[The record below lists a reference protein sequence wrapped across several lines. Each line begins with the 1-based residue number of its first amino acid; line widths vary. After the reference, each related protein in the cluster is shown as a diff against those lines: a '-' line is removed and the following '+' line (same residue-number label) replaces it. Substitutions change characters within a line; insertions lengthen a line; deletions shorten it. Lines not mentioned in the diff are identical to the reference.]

1 MAGSSFRADFMP
13 GSPGWAFYSDGQ
25 ILIAK
30 RGSKR
35 YTRQPPRQEHP
46 IAPDSAVK
54 RNSKFSLRLLVPVS
68 FLALA
73 AAVPAQDA
81 AAREAKPA
89 DAAAGDKAPALP
101 AVDLGD
107 PDAIIKNGDDAYAKG
122 DWLNA
127 AANYSALMTI
137 AQKTGATPDK
147 LEPLYFTLG
156 ACLFNIPNYDL
167 AFKTFTEYTQK
178 YPTGKNIRYA
188 QLGLARIMRAQKK
201 WPEAVKQYE
210 SLKNEPALRD
220 DVMIELAD
228 SYKENEQKDKAIV
241 LLETTLA
248 PGVKTSSDVRLAL
261 YLVDLY
267 ADDKPEKGVALL
279 DKVKRAPGM
288 RPMISEINFA
298 ALKLADALMGDNKP
312 EEALPAYQN
321 LRKHKEVVDTLK
333 ELRDD
338 YGRLIKSLSARVGPK
353 DPNVIANQQQLARVK
368 QYEAQAKAMIEALE
382 KEQNYD
388 AVVFYR
394 IGRCFAALGRFWEAR
409 LAFQYVLDKFPKF
422 EDAPSVLYAL
432 TYCHYNLTPAD
443 LTQDNMK
450 MGEETQKLCRQ
461 FLSKHPD
468 REETQQVAEM
478 LITIATRSGDPA
490 KINTVYEEV
499 MDLIK
504 DSPNK
509 SVFLAVQVQ
518 NYLEQYDFDKAR
530 DAADK
535 FLGSAPAD
543 DPQREAVE
551 YMRGLTWFFKN
562 DYNGAV
568 EALKA
573 YIEKYPSG
581 QYIADAKYR
590 RAFLVLGEER
600 QKKNK
605 KGNPQFRN
613 VIQYAEDIIKNH
625 FGTPSVADAYA
636 LIGDAYKDMTGSEMQ
651 DAGLTPETLETA
663 TADAYVNAVKN
674 AAAEQVA
681 EYSLTQAAPM
691 LKAQSRWPDLITLYE
706 GFRKQ
711 WPENRQSLAAV
722 GEICTAIVRRSD
734 GAFADE
740 IAAAEEKKDEAA
752 VKKFMEQRMEAREKA
767 QAESRQF
774 LAETITENINN
785 PRKDGVEDLMQQL
798 AVAAIP
804 KRKPAPVPPANPAAT
819 TDPAVKSEP
828 PKRPPPPTVEELGK
842 PAEAELDRLLGE
854 KDLSAIGKARLV
866 YVKSLLY
873 RNLEAKQPRKKDD
886 KGQYIVDNAPKRS
899 DELMQQLTTEFRP
912 EDYSGR
918 LLAVVGDHL
927 QKAGERDKAAQC
939 YNRLLQFFPQSA
951 FVDWGAV
958 GLGQM
963 ALEDKDY
970 ETALAKFNVATEE
983 FPGMKYGE
991 ALLGKSRALMELKR
1005 FGDAEKDPG
1014 NSPEK
1019 MLKELL
1025 GDKTTPPETKAEA
1038 TWLLG
1043 EVRFAQQDY
1052 GDAFNYF
1059 QRLYLSFLKFPKWVA
1074 RGYLRA
1080 GETKEALQ
1088 KYTDAKDVYKEAV
1101 ETPKISERIKGE
1113 ADFQKIQENYRKL

>member
-1 MAGSSFRADFMP
+1 M
-13 GSPGWAFYSDGQ
+13 
-25 ILIAK
+25 
-30 RGSKR
+30 
-35 YTRQPPRQEHP
+35 
-46 IAPDSAVK
+46 K
-54 RNSKFSLRLLVPVS
+54 RNSKLSLRLLVPVS
-68 FLALA
+68 VLALA

-81 AAREAKPA
+81 AAPEAKPA
-89 DAAAGDKAPALP
+89 EAAAGDKATALP

-210 SLKNEPALRD
+210 TLKNEPVLRD

-333 ELRDD
+333 ELRED

-562 DYNGAV
+562 DYNGAMA
-568 EALKA
+568 ALRD
-573 YIEKYPSG
+573 YISKYPAG
-581 QYIADAKYR
+581 AYIADAKYR
-590 RAFLVLGEER
+590 LSFLILGEER
-600 QKKNK
+600 QKKGK
-605 KGNPQFRN
+605 KGKPRFRN
-613 VIQYAEDIIKNH
+613 VIEASQDIIKNH

-636 LIGDAYKDMTGSEMQ
+636 LMGDAYKDMTGEEMQ
-651 DAGLTPETLETA
+651 DAGLTPETHDVA
-663 TADAYVNAVKN
+663 TTDAYVNAVKN
-674 AAAEQVA
+674 AAGEQVA

-691 LKAQSRWPDLITLYE
+691 LKAQSRWQDLITLYE

-722 GEICTAIVRRSD
+722 GEICKAIVRKSD
-734 GAFADE
+734 SAYAKELDE
-740 IAAAEEKKDEAA
+740 AETKKDEAA
-752 VKKFMEQRMEAREKA
+752 VKKFLEQRTEAKDKA

-774 LAETITENINN
+774 LAETIAETINN

-798 AVAAIP
+798 AVSCVP
-804 KRKPAPVPPANPAAT
+804 KRKVVAAPPAPTPPPAAPGAPAGT
-819 TDPAVKSEP
+819 EVKAEP
-828 PKRPPPPTVEELGK
+828 VKRPPPPTVEEQGK
-842 PAEAELDRLLGE
+842 PAEAEMDRLLAGGD
-854 KDLSAIGKARLV
+854 KLNSIGKARLV
-866 YVKSLLY
+866 YVKAQLY
-873 RNLEAKQPRKKDD
+873 RYLESKQPKKKDD
-886 KGQYIVDNAPKRS
+886 KGHVIVDTSPKRS
-899 DELMQQLTTEFRP
+899 DELMQQLTTEYKP
-912 EDYSGR
+912 EDYSAA

-927 QKAGERDKAAQC
+927 FKAGEKEKAAQSF
-939 YNRLLQFFPQSA
+939 NRLLQFYPQSA

-963 ALEDKDY
+963 ALEDKDF
-970 ETALAKFNVATEE
+970 ETALKKFSIATDE
-983 FPGMKYGE
+983 FPGAKYGE
-991 ALLGKSRALMELKR
+991 ALLGKSRALVELKR
-1005 FGDAEKDPG
+1005 FGDVEKDPG

-1019 MLKELL
+1019 MLKEIL
-1025 GDKTTPPETKAEA
+1025 GDKTYPPEVKAEA

-1043 EVRFAQQDY
+1043 EVKFAQQAY
-1052 GDAFNYF
+1052 ADAYNYF
-1059 QRLYLSFLKFPKWVA
+1059 QRLYVSFLKFPKWVA

-1088 KYTDAKDVYKEAV
+1088 KYTDAKEVYKEAV
-1101 ETPKISERIKGE
+1101 ETPKVMERIKGE